1 MSSVNMQTAD
11 SSVAPI
17 QLDPELERK
26 ARELFSRLGLSLNT
40 AINLFLGQA
49 VYEQAIPFRIDRYKD
64 AVVYTKEEFYEKIEQ
79 GMKQVRA
86 GYGVV
91 KSMDELKA
99 LEDKIIRESGLSE
112 SELSRLEAE
121 GENDG

>member
-49 VYEQAIPFRIDRYKD
+49 VREQAIPFKIRSTGT
-64 AVVYTKEEFYEKIEQ
+64 VSEEEYCRELQK
-79 GMKQVRA
+79 GLDQVHA

-91 KSMDELKA
+91 KSM
-99 LEDKIIRESGLSE
+99 
-112 SELSRLEAE
+112 SELEAMT
-121 GENDG
+121 GEEAAG